1 MNRLVRAIL
10 GVIFVGIIT
19 FSVIS
24 IFQNLGRSMRL
35 DITDQKVYTLSD
47 GTKTILG
54 KLNQP
59 INLKLYYAKTAAMKA
74 PDQIKFFNN
83 YYYFV
88 RALLE
93 EYERQSNGMV
103 KLSVIDPRPF
113 SEDEEAAL
121 RYELRDF
128 PITEEEKF
136 FFGLVVQTP
145 FGVTKSIPFFSPDRQ
160 NFVEYEI
167 SYLIDTA
174 ISREKKTIGVLSSL
188 PVMGDDVSGY
198 MAQMMQMQGKRP
210 KPPWTIVRQLQQ
222 KYEVTKIEAEV
233 EKIEGVEIL
242 LVIHPKE
249 LPEKTLWA
257 IDQFVLGGGRT
268 IVCVDPHAVADMPS
282 PQQRM
287 MGQMTKTS
295 SDLNRLLNTWGLEQP
310 ENVFAGDR
318 GLALSG
324 PGRPGQPVQKLI
336 YAMDLRPGCFSTD
349 NIVTAELNQVRML
362 FSGILKPLAET
373 DFDSENQKI
382 EITPL
387 LSTTDYGN
395 TWKAEAYELTMMM
408 DPSGLLK
415 KFTPGSKPVN
425 MGYMLSGQFK
435 SSFPEGIEVEESAE
449 EEEPAEAGEQDA
461 AEKEKKIRKLTG
473 LTQGDDCAVMVFA
486 DVDFI
491 SDIVAYQQ
499 TFLGAAPVG
508 DNATLMVNTIENL
521 SGSGDLISV
530 RSRGNFQRP
539 FTAVDA
545 IEKEAEKE
553 TAAEEEKINAQITAF
568 QQKLSGIL
576 GDAREK
582 GENVIDAAELEAA
595 KAEPEREIRKLQREL
610 RNVQNRR
617 RQKIETLGNQLRAV
631 NMLAVPG
638 AILVVAIILGIYRA
652 TKRRHYISHSSD
664 A

>member
-19 FSVIS
+19 FSAIS
-24 IFQNLGRSMRL
+24 IFQNMGRSMRL

-47 GTKTILG
+47 GTKAILG

-74 PDQIKFFNN
+74 PDQIKYFNN

-103 KLSVIDPRPF
+103 RLSVIDPRPF

-121 RYELRDF
+121 RYKLRDF

-145 FGVTKSIPFFSPDRQ
+145 FGVTKSMPFFSPDRQ

-174 ISREKKTIGVLSSL
+174 ISREKKKIGVLSSL

-210 KPPWTIVRQLQQ
+210 KPPWTIVRQLRQ
-222 KYEVTKIEAEV
+222 KYEVTKVETEV
-233 EKIEGVEIL
+233 KKIEGVEIL
-242 LVIHPKE
+242 LVVHPKE

-268 IVCVDPHAVADMPS
+268 IVCVDPHAVVDMPS

-295 SDLNRLLNTWGLEQP
+295 SDLNRLLKTWGLEQP
-310 ENVFAGDR
+310 ESVFAGDR
-318 GLALSG
+318 GLAL
-324 PGRPGQPVQKLI
+324 RPLGQPMQMLI
-336 YAMDLRPGCFSTD
+336 YAMDLKPGCFNTD
-349 NIVTAELNQVRML
+349 NIITAELNQVRML
-362 FSGILKPLAET
+362 FSGVLKPLAET
-373 DFDSENQKI
+373 DFDSENQEI

-387 LSTTDYGN
+387 LSTTEYGN

-408 DPSGLLK
+408 DPARLLK

-425 MGYMLSGQFK
+425 MGYMVTGQFK

-449 EEEPAEAGEQDA
+449 ADNPGGAGEQGADE
-461 AEKEKKIRKLTG
+461 AEKKTRKLTG
-473 LTQGDDCAVMVFA
+473 LSEGEDCAVVVFA

-491 SDIVAYQQ
+491 SDIVAYKP

-508 DNATLMVNTIENL
+508 DNATLLLNTIENL

-539 FTAVDA
+539 FKVVDD

-553 TAAEEEKINAQITAF
+553 TAAEEEKINAQIIAF
-568 QQKLSGIL
+568 QQKLSGIVAE
-576 GDAREK
+576 ARKK
-582 GENVIDAAELEAA
+582 GENVIDASELEAA

-617 RQKIETLGNQLRAV
+617 REKIETLGNQLRAV

-638 AILVVAIILGIYRA
+638 AILVAAIILGIYRA
-652 TKRRHYISHSSD
+652 TRRRHYISHFSD